1 MKNLFAPLFVA
12 TLFATASASAFALT
26 DADRYGSAAAPQF
39 MGRTIVV
46 DSHTRYVNVQH
57 GETVTIRAGD
67 NSINWNFDGIGS
79 TFDLAKI
86 LPVIANDGRMVTVY
100 VAPEVLN

>member
-1 MKNLFAPLFVA
+1 MKTLFAPLLVS

-26 DADRYGSAAAPQF
+26 AADKYGSAAAPQF

-46 DSHTRYVNVQH
+46 DANTRYLNVQH
-57 GETVTIRAGD
+57 GETVTIRTGS
-67 NSINWNFDGIGS
+67 NSVNWTFDGIGS
-79 TFDLAKI
+79 SFDLAKI
-86 LPVIANDGRMVTVY
+86 IPAAADDGRMVKVY